1 MSDDPALDA
10 PVGDTDWMID
20 AECRGK
26 PTSWWFPEPGIND
39 SSIPDMYCRRCPVV
53 DRCLEYAISN
63 KLAGRWGGTS
73 ERQRIRIQ
81 MQRTREATQSE
92 HGTRSRY
99 VIGCRCDLCR
109 FAEATY
115 QAVYRG
121 FGGNK

>member
-1 MSDDPALDA
+1 MNDDPALDA
-10 PVGDTDWMID
+10 PVGDTAWMQG

-26 PTSWWFPEPGIND
+26 PTEWWFPEPGNGD
-39 SSIPDMYCRRCPVV
+39 TSHADMYCQRCPVAEQ
-53 DRCLEYAISN
+53 CLEYAIDN
-63 KLAGRWGGTS
+63 KLSGRWGGTS

-81 MQRTREATQSE
+81 MQRTREATQSQ

-121 FGGNK
+121 FGGAR